1 MDNFINRNLDASFNR
16 ACEGLRV
23 LMDVVRFGYN
33 EAALSQSLK
42 EIRHQLV
49 KAVAPTAQSHAGLI
63 LSRDSEGDVSRPS
76 EGGVKPPAYHEESDL
91 AEANFSRVR
100 EALRSIEET
109 LRLVDPPRAREV
121 EHLRYRVYDLEK
133 EILPLLLQY
142 SHRRKM
148 DFELYVVTDR
158 RIAHD
163 RPLDWVVREAIR
175 GGAGC
180 IQLREK
186 QADIRTFLDLAR
198 ELRKVTREEGA
209 TFIINDSIEV
219 ALEVEADGVHLGQ
232 EDLPLEVAR
241 RLSGGRLLIGISTH
255 NPAQALEAQA
265 GGAGYINIG
274 PIYQT
279 ATKGVPVNPV
289 GPVLIREMVPQ
300 LTVPFTTMGGIH
312 LDNVEEVILAGADR
326 IAVVSEVVGAEDVQA
341 AARTMLGAI
350 QRAKEKRKVG

>member
-1 MDNFINRNLDASFNR
+1 MDNFINRNLDASLNR

-23 LMDVVRFGYN
+23 LMDVVRFGCN
-33 EAALSQSLK
+33 EADLSKSLK

-49 KAVAPTAQSHAGLI
+49 KAVAPSALSHAALVV
-63 LSRDSEGDVSRPS
+63 SRDSEGDVSRPT
-76 EGGVKPPAYHEESDL
+76 EDGPKPPAYREETDL

-109 LRLVDPPRAREV
+109 LRLVESTRAREV

-133 EILPLLLQY
+133 QILPILLNC

-163 RPLDWVVREAIR
+163 RPLDWVVHEAIR

-186 QADIRTFLDLAR
+186 HADIRTFLNLAR

-209 TFIINDSIEV
+209 TFIINDSVEV

-232 EDLPLEVAR
+232 EDLPLDVAR
-241 RLSGGRLLIGISTH
+241 HLSAGRLLIGISTH
-255 NPAQALEAQA
+255 NPDQALEAQA
-265 GGAGYINIG
+265 GSAGYINIG

-289 GPVLIREMVPQ
+289 GPGLIREMVDQ
-300 LTVPFTTMGGIH
+300 LSVPFTIMGGIH

-326 IAVVSEVVGAEDVQA
+326 VAVVSEVVGAEDVQA
-341 AARTMLGAI
+341 AARTMLEAI
-350 QRAKEKRKVG
+350 QRAKEKRGR

>member
-1 MDNFINRNLDASFNR
+1 MDNFINRNLDASLNR

-23 LMDVVRFGYN
+23 LMDLVRFGLD
-33 EAALSQSLK
+33 EASLSQVLK
-42 EIRHQLV
+42 DIRHQLV
-49 KAVAPTAQSHAGLI
+49 KAVAPTNQAPAGLI
-63 LSRDSEGDVSRPS
+63 LSRDSEGDVSRPT
-76 EGGVKPPAYHEESDL
+76 EEAPHPPAYREEIDL

-100 EALRSIEET
+100 EAVRSLEET
-109 LRLVDPPRAREV
+109 LRVVDPPRAREV
-121 EHLRYRVYDLEK
+121 EHLRYRIYDLEK
-133 EILPLLLQY
+133 EILPLLLRY

-148 DFELYVVTDR
+148 EFELYVVTDR
-158 RIAHD
+158 WIAHD

-186 QADIRTFLDLAR
+186 NADIRTFLDLAS

-232 EDLPLEVAR
+232 EDLPLDVAR

-274 PIYQT
+274 PIFQT
-279 ATKGVPVNPV
+279 ATKGVPVQPV
-289 GPVLIREMVPQ
+289 GPGLIREMVPQ
-300 LTVPFTTMGGIH
+300 LSVPFTTMGGIH

-326 IAVVSEVVGAEDVQA
+326 VAVVSEVVGAEDVQA
-341 AARTMLGAI
+341 AARTMLEAI
-350 QRAKEKRKVG
+350 KRAKEKRG